1 MSPTTRLVYRAITAA
16 IAWIAVVYIFR
27 HGQPRIRYPIR
38 LYVGTL
44 AAIIAVYRTIVITE
58 PFMPPSIGA
67 WFRSGDIAALMWL
80 LVSIGLAI
88 LPRTW
93 PSKQ

>member
-1 MSPTTRLVYRAITAA
+1 MNPTTRLIYRAVTAT
-16 IAWIAVVYIFR
+16 IAWLAVAVIFGR
-27 HGQPRIRYPIR
+27 RPRIRYPIR
-38 LYVGTL
+38 LYVATVATL
-44 AAIIAVYRTIVITE
+44 VAVYRTLVVTE
-58 PFMPPSIGA
+58 PWMPTTVAA

-93 PSKQ
+93 PKR

>member
-1 MSPTTRLVYRAITAA
+1 MSPTTRLIYRTITAV
-16 IAWIAVVYIFR
+16 IAWIAVAYIFR
-27 HGQPRIRYPIR
+27 HGRPRIRYPIR
-38 LYVGTL
+38 LYVGSL
-44 AAIIAVYRTIVITE
+44 AALVAMYRTIVITE
-58 PFMPPSIGA
+58 PWMPNAVGN

-93 PSKQ
+93 PQR